1 MMRFLLMVL
10 FAAVFLSCGEDRTNP
25 VQGPAGKASGGG
37 LFDLFKA
44 GGSAIVGV
52 GVDSTET
59 ETPADTTAT
68 APSDTTEAAV
78 VDTLEAMAAV
88 TDTTEQAVYQPS
100 GPGLSF
106 TNLPG
111 AIPEIRVSW
120 AASAGETYQLV
131 RYVNSVVTSRST
143 YTTASYSDG
152 RANYTRPRATGN
164 SYNTSYVAVR
174 QVFSDGT
181 FSQWSISSSWR
192 SPTYDL

>member
-1 MMRFLLMVL
+1 MVVL
-10 FAAVFLSCGEDRTNP
+10 VGLVLGCGDRETP
-25 VQGPAGKASGGG
+25 AGPAGKVAGGG

-59 ETPADTTAT
+59 ETETLADSTDAAVTDTTETVAAPSDSTTAT
-68 APSDTTEAAV
+68 
-78 VDTLEAMAAV
+78 V

-131 RYVNSVVTSRST
+131 RYVNSVVSSRST

>member
-1 MMRFLLMVL
+1 MVVL
-10 FAAVFLSCGEDRTNP
+10 VGLVLGCGDRETP
-25 VQGPAGKASGGG
+25 AGPAGKVAGSG

-59 ETPADTTAT
+59 ETETLADSTDAAATDTTETVA
-68 APSDTTEAAV
+68 APSDSTAA
-78 VDTLEAMAAV
+78 TV

>member
-1 MMRFLLMVL
+1 MRLLMVVL
-10 FAAVFLSCGEDRTNP
+10 VGLVLGCGDRETP
-25 VQGPAGKASGGG
+25 AGPAGKVAGGG

-59 ETPADTTAT
+59 ETLADST
-68 APSDTTEAAV
+68 D
-78 VDTLEAMAAV
+78 AAV
-88 TDTTEQAVYQPS
+88 TDTTETVAAPSDSTTATVTDTTEQVVYQPS

-131 RYVNSVVTSRST
+131 RYINGVVTSRST